1 MRRRRRNFRIAGR
14 RTQHALSGRK
24 RSMVDENQARYFVR
38 VLPCIDA
45 RNQRAMYNVVGAVK
59 SFF

>member
-1 MRRRRRNFRIAGR
+1 
-14 RTQHALSGRK
+14 
-24 RSMVDENQARYFVR
+24 MVDENQARYFVR